1 MGLVE
6 KIKQV
11 FVRAREG
18 WAIDVYTR
26 VEKDVLKILSSYT
39 IMEKEKLQE
48 LADLL
53 KNRPKRK
60 PKGYTDI
67 EKRRAE
73 LYTYIAMLDNWAE
86 VLVKKFVEV
95 FGESAKEITT
105 K

>member
-1 MGLVE
+1 MSLVE

-39 IMEKEKLQE
+39 IIEKQKLQE

-53 KNRPKRK
+53 K
-60 PKGYTDI
+60 TLEATLTTFTQSESF
-67 EKRRAE
+67 EKV
-73 LYTYIAMLDNWAE
+73 D
-86 VLVKKFVEV
+86 KKFVEV
-95 FGESAKEITT
+95 FKA
-105 K
+105 